1 VKGMQILHRINLL
14 AYLKNN
20 YLDLCEH
27 CVYEKQ
33 KRDIFLRV
41 RKEKKSERLELVHK
55 YVWGP
60 TQVSSLGGS
69 HCYVT
74 FIDDATRKKWVYF
87 ILLSHIIV
95 WGVFS
100 FGFGPWVTI
109 CTN

>member
-1 VKGMQILHRINLL
+1 
-14 AYLKNN
+14 
-20 YLDLCEH
+20 
-27 CVYEKQ
+27 
-33 KRDIFLRV
+33 V
-41 RKEKKSERLELVHK
+41 RTGSRYFTKVEKEKKSERLELVHK

-100 FGFGPWVTI
+100 FGFGPWVKI
-109 CTN
+109 CEKRGLKTHQMKFILSFLPSRIALRGA